1 MAGSLNQVQ
10 LIGNLARDPEVKS
23 FDNGGK
29 VCNLRLITN
38 ETWTDKDGNRQERA
52 EGHNVVIH
60 NERLIDVAERF
71 LKKGDKIFIQGAM
84 RTRKYQDKDGNDRY
98 VTEVDV
104 PRYNGVLTML
114 GGGGGEGGD
123 SFYDSNDR
131 GGSRGGSDRG
141 DDRGAA
147 RGGGNNR
154 GSSDRGGYGGRG
166 DDRGDDRG
174 GSRGGNDRGGNG
186 GSRGGFQEDMDDD
199 VPF

>member
-1 MAGSLNQVQ
+1 MAGSLNQVS

-60 NERLIDVAERF
+60 NERLIDVAERY
-71 LKKGDKIFIQGAM
+71 LRKGHKVFIQGAM

-114 GGGGGEGGD
+114 GGSGGEGGD
-123 SFYDSNDR
+123 DSYYDSNSGGGSRSGGGDR
-131 GGSRGGSDRG
+131 GG
-141 DDRGAA
+141 
-147 RGGGNNR
+147 N
-154 GSSDRGGYGGRG
+154 
-166 DDRGDDRG
+166 
-174 GSRGGNDRGGNG
+174 RGGNDRGGDRGGYGRGNDDRGASRGGGNQGG
-186 GSRGGFQEDMDDD
+186 GSRGGYQEDMDDD